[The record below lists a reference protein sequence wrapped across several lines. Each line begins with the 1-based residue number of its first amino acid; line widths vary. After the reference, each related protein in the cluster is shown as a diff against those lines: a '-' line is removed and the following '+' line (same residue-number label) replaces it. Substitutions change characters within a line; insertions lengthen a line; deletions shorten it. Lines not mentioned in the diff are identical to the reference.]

1 MDMEDNAG
9 PGCSSLGYGAF
20 MEHGPFKPAG
30 PNGELL
36 RTNKYSW
43 NMGNSSI
50 QYMFFL
56 VLISIMAFQIH
67 LFNSADI
74 KKLYHYQKSD
84 VQAIFLLKNEL

>member
-1 MDMEDNAG
+1 
-9 PGCSSLGYGAF
+9 
-20 MEHGPFKPAG
+20 
-30 PNGELL
+30 
-36 RTNKYSW
+36 
-43 NMGNSSI
+43 MGNSSI

-84 VQAIFLLKNEL
+84 VQAVFLLKNEL

>member
-1 MDMEDNAG
+1 MEDNAG

-20 MEHGPFKPAG
+20 MEHGPFKHAR
-30 PNGELL
+30 PNGEILQK
-36 RTNKYSW
+36 NKYSW

-84 VQAIFLLKNEL
+84 VQAVFLLKNEL